1 MANICKSLSSRR
13 RITLERTKITLTM
26 KQDTSLQR
34 YISTYAISLPRSA
47 KRFLALSLDVCL
59 CVLTVWLAICLR
71 FESWVRIDGNQ
82 WLPVVIAPILA
93 IPLFVAF
100 GLYKAVFR
108 FAGREAVMA
117 IARAVGIYAVM
128 YSAIFTAVGFADVPR
143 TIGLLQPMLLL
154 VSVIAI
160 RQIAKEL
167 LGDPYASKQE
177 NPTNRVKV
185 LIYGAGN
192 TGVSLA
198 ESLLKNHQTQVLGF
212 IDDNPSLHK
221 GQIMG
226 LNVYGPKDLLGAVQK
241 LNIHDVLL
249 AMPNIQRTRRIEIL
263 RQLSTAHV
271 AVRTVPSLSNIAQGK
286 ISEADLQELDIE
298 DLLGRD
304 RVAPN
309 QELLAKNIHNKVV
322 LVTGAGGSI
331 GSELCRQILL
341 NQPSKLV
348 LVELNEFALYTIL
361 EELKGDKSK
370 DKTEIIPILA
380 SVENRDFIRNIIQF
394 WQPHTIYHAAAY
406 KHVPLVESN
415 PLAGMRNN
423 ILGTLNVAQA
433 ALDFC
438 VDNMVLISTDKAVRP
453 TNIMG
458 ATKRIAEM
466 VLQGLAE
473 TGHGQGRHT
482 HMSMVR
488 FGNVLGSSGSV
499 VPKFREQIKQGGPIT
514 LTHPDITRYFMT
526 ISEAAQLVIQAGA
539 MTTHSSGHA
548 DVFLLEMGQPVK
560 IIDLAKSMVQLS
572 GLTVRDDTHP
582 DGDIA
587 IEMVGLRP
595 GEKLYEEL
603 LIGNHPQP
611 TGHAKIFYANEDFL
625 PWAVLSQHLQAL
637 NQQDSLITSAD
648 SKAFLKNMVSDYQ
661 PEVVY

>member
-1 MANICKSLSSRR
+1 
-13 RITLERTKITLTM
+13 M
-26 KQDTSLQR
+26 KPDSSLQR
-34 YISTYAISLPRSA
+34 NISIYAISLPRST

-59 CVLTVWLAICLR
+59 CILTVWLALCLR

-82 WLPVVIAPILA
+82 WLPVIISPVLA
-93 IPLFVAF
+93 IPLFIAF

-108 FAGREAVMA
+108 FAGRESIIA
-117 IARAVGIYAVM
+117 ITRAVGIYAVM

-143 TIGLLQPMLLL
+143 TIGLLQPVLLL
-154 VSVIAI
+154 ISVIAM

-167 LGDPYASKQE
+167 LGDPYIASQD
-177 NPTNRVKV
+177 NLTVRVKV

-198 ESLLKNHQTQVLGF
+198 ESLTKNNQTEVLGF
-212 IDDNPSLHK
+212 IDDNSSLHK
-221 GQIMG
+221 GQIKG
-226 LNVYGPKDLLGAVQK
+226 LNVYSPKDLLAVVQK
-241 LNIHDVLL
+241 LHIHDVLL

-263 RQLSTAHV
+263 RQLSMAHV

-304 RVAPN
+304 RVAPD
-309 QELLAKNIHNKVV
+309 QALLEKNIRHKVV

-361 EELKGDKSK
+361 EELNSDKLRGA
-370 DKTEIIPILA
+370 TEVFPILA
-380 SVENRDFIRNIIQF
+380 SVDNKDFIREIIQF
-394 WQPHTIYHAAAY
+394 WRPHTIYHAAAY

-423 ILGTLNVAQA
+423 ILGTLHVAQS
-433 ALDFC
+433 ALDFG
-438 VDNMVLISTDKAVRP
+438 VSNMVLISTDKAVRP

-473 TGHGQGRHT
+473 IGHQQGIHT
-482 HMSMVR
+482 RMSMVR

-539 MTTHSSGHA
+539 MTAGSNGHA

-560 IIDLAKSMVQLS
+560 IIDLARSMVQLS
-572 GLTVRDDTHP
+572 GLTVRDATHP

-611 TGHAKIFYANEDFL
+611 TTHAKIFYAKEDFL
-625 PWAVLSQHLQAL
+625 HWIELSQQLQML
-637 NQQDSLITSAD
+637 YQQDALLTLAEI
-648 SKAFLKNMVSDYQ
+648 KLFLKNLVPDYQ

>member
-1 MANICKSLSSRR
+1 
-13 RITLERTKITLTM
+13 M
-26 KQDTSLQR
+26 KQDSSLQR
-34 YISTYAISLPRSA
+34 YISTYAISLPRST

-82 WLPVVIAPILA
+82 WLPIIISPILA
-93 IPLFVAF
+93 IPSFVAF

-108 FAGREAVMA
+108 FAGREAILA
-117 IARAVGIYAVM
+117 ITRAVGIYAVM

-154 VSVIAI
+154 LAVIAM
-160 RQIAKEL
+160 RQVAKEL
-167 LGDPYASKQE
+167 LGDPYAARQHNLTE
-177 NPTNRVKV
+177 RVKV
-185 LIYGAGN
+185 LVYGAGN

-198 ESLLKNHQTQVLGF
+198 ESLSKNNQTQVLGF

-226 LNVYGPKDLLGAVQK
+226 LNVYSPKDLLSAVQK
-241 LNIHDVLL
+241 LHIHDVLL

-263 RQLSTAHV
+263 RLLSSAHV

-331 GSELCRQILL
+331 GSELCRQILH
-341 NQPSKLV
+341 NQPTKLV

-361 EELKGDKSK
+361 EELNSDKLKGVTD
-370 DKTEIIPILA
+370 IYPILA
-380 SVENRDFIRNIIQF
+380 SVENREFIRQIIQF
-394 WQPHTIYHAAAY
+394 WQPYTIYHAAAY

-423 ILGTLNVAQA
+423 ILGTLYVAQS
-433 ALDFC
+433 ALDFG
-438 VDNMVLISTDKAVRP
+438 VNNMVLISTDKAVRP

-458 ATKRIAEM
+458 ATKRVAEM

-473 TGHGQGRHT
+473 IGRQQGKIT

-539 MTTHSSGHA
+539 MMTDSSGHA
-548 DVFLLEMGQPVK
+548 DVFLLEMGQPVR

-572 GLTVRDDTHP
+572 GLTVRDADHP

-595 GEKLYEEL
+595 GEKLFEEL

-611 TGHAKIFYANEDFL
+611 TSHAKIFYAKEDFL
-625 PWAVLSQHLQAL
+625 PWPVLSQHLQTL
-637 NQQDSLITSAD
+637 HQQDSMLTSAD
-648 SKAFLKNMVSDYQ
+648 LKKYLKNIVSDYQ
-661 PEVVY
+661 PEVIH

>member
-1 MANICKSLSSRR
+1 
-13 RITLERTKITLTM
+13 M
-26 KQDTSLQR
+26 KLDSSLQR
-34 YISTYAISLPRSA
+34 YISTYAISLPRST
-47 KRFLALSLDVCL
+47 KRFLALTLDVCL
-59 CVLTVWLAICLR
+59 CILTVWLSICLR
-71 FESWVRIDGNQ
+71 FEAWVKIDGNQ
-82 WLPVVIAPILA
+82 WLPILISPILA

-108 FAGREAVMA
+108 FAGREAIMA
-117 IARAVGIYAVM
+117 ITRAVGIYAVM

-143 TIGLLQPMLLL
+143 TIGLLQPVLLL
-154 VSVIAI
+154 IAVIAM
-160 RQIAKEL
+160 RQMAKEL
-167 LGDPYASKQE
+167 LGDPYATRQQNLTE
-177 NPTNRVKV
+177 RVKV

-198 ESLLKNHQTQVLGF
+198 ESLAKNNQTQVLGF

-226 LNVYGPKDLLGAVQK
+226 LTVYGPKDLLSTVQK
-241 LNIHDVLL
+241 LHIHDVLL
-249 AMPNIQRTRRIEIL
+249 AMPNIQRKRRIDIL
-263 RQLSTAHV
+263 RHLSMAHV

-304 RVAPN
+304 RVAPD
-309 QELLAKNIHNKVV
+309 QELLAKNITNKVV

-331 GSELCRQILL
+331 GSELCRQILH
-341 NQPSKLV
+341 NRPSKLV

-361 EELKGDKSK
+361 EELNSDKLKGT
-370 DKTEIIPILA
+370 TEIFPILA
-380 SVENRDFIRNIIQF
+380 SVENRDFIRKVIQS
-394 WQPHTIYHAAAY
+394 WRPHTIYHAAAY

-415 PLAGMRNN
+415 PIAGMRNN
-423 ILGTLNVAQA
+423 ILGTLHVAQS
-433 ALDFC
+433 ALDFGIS
-438 VDNMVLISTDKAVRP
+438 NMVLISTDKAVRP
-453 TNIMG
+453 TNVMG

-473 TGHGQGRHT
+473 VAQQQGKHT
-482 HMSMVR
+482 RMSMVR

-539 MTTHSSGHA
+539 MTTDSSGHA
-548 DVFLLEMGQPVK
+548 DVFLLEMGQPVR

-572 GLTVRDDTHP
+572 GLTVRDAAHP
-582 DGDIA
+582 DGNIA

-611 TGHAKIFYANEDFL
+611 TTHAKIFYAKEDFL
-625 PWAVLSQHLQAL
+625 QWAELSQQLQTL
-637 NQQDSLITSAD
+637 NQQDVLTTVIEI
-648 SKAFLKNMVSDYQ
+648 KAFLKNLVSDYQ
-661 PEVVY
+661 LEAAH